1 MSLRDSTPHVGGA
14 GHTSRVT
21 SPAPPSATLPGNTA
35 QPGDAAPQG
44 SSASVEEQPHT
55 TGVWADLIGQE
66 RSVAVLQRA
75 IVGRAHAMTHAWLV
89 TGPPGSGRS
98 NAARAFA
105 AALQCPRGGCGEC
118 TQCRTSLSGAH
129 PDVTLVRT
137 EMLSIGVE
145 EVRELVR
152 RASMSPTL
160 GGHQVLVIEDADRVT
175 ERGADALLK
184 AIEEPAPRTVWI
196 LCAPTADDVVA
207 TIRSRCRLLTLQTPT
222 LDAVARL
229 LHSRDGVDPAL
240 AAYAARTAQGH
251 VGRART
257 LARSESARDRRRAI
271 LRIPFQLGS
280 LSACLQAAATL
291 VQTAA
296 EEAAAATADLDTQER
311 SDLAEALG
319 FGTRGAR
326 PRQANAALKDLEE
339 QQKARAKRLQRDA
352 IDRALTELTGFYRDL
367 LAVQTAS
374 EASLINDDL
383 RSEIA
388 VLARKSTP
396 EVTLRKIDA
405 LLGCREAL
413 EGNVAPLLAVES
425 TLISLA
431 RG

>member
-1 MSLRDSTPHVGGA
+1 MS
-14 GHTSRVT
+14 TSL
-21 SPAPPSATLPGNTA
+21 TLPA
-35 QPGDAAPQG
+35 
-44 SSASVEEQPHT
+44 
-55 TGVWADLIGQE
+55 GVWADLIGQE

-75 IVGRAHAMTHAWLV
+75 VSGQAHAMSHAWLV

-118 TQCRTSLSGAH
+118 NECRTALSGAH

-137 EMLSIGVE
+137 EMLSIGVD

-160 GGHQVLVIEDADRVT
+160 GRHQVLVIEDADRVT

-184 AIEEPAPRTVWI
+184 SIEEPAPRTVWI

-222 LDAVARL
+222 IDAVARL
-229 LHSRDGVDPAL
+229 LESRDGIDPEL
-240 AAYAARTAQGH
+240 AAYAARASQGH
-251 VGRART
+251 VGRARA
-257 LARSESARDRRRAI
+257 LARREDARDRRAAI
-271 LRIPFQLGS
+271 LQIPFQLKD
-280 LSACLQAAATL
+280 LSACLTAAATL
-291 VQTAA
+291 VKTAA
-296 EEAAAATADLDTQER
+296 DEAGTATADLDAKER
-311 SDLAEALG
+311 RALEEALG
-319 FGTRGAR
+319 FGTKGAR
-326 PRQANAALKDLEE
+326 PRQAAAAIKELED

-352 IDRALTELTGFYRDL
+352 IDRALTELTSFYRDL
-367 LAVQTAS
+367 LAVQTNAG
-374 EASLINDDL
+374 APLINADL
-383 RSEIA
+383 GSKIA

-396 EVTLRKIDA
+396 ETTLRKIDA

-431 RG
+431 RP